1 MERFIVHVDMDA
13 FFASIEQRDDPA
25 LKGKPVVVGADP
37 KNGRG
42 RGVVSTCSYEA
53 RKFGIHSAMPVSKA
67 FALCP
72 QAVFVPPDI
81 EKYSQAS
88 REAYKIFYQFTPSVE
103 PVGIDEAFLDITK
116 SFHLFGTPENACCE
130 LKKRIK
136 EKILVTAS
144 AGLAPNKFLAK
155 IASDLNKPDGFTR
168 IGPGDLSALIWPL
181 SVGKISGIGK
191 KSEAILRTRGVNT
204 IGDLAH
210 VDVKLMREWFGS
222 YADNLHDLANGHDMS
237 EVTCGGEAKSVSNET
252 TFENDLFDKEKI
264 TAALLELSDK
274 VSMRLREYGFKGRTI
289 TLKLRFSDFT
299 TYTRSI
305 TVEKPT
311 NFCDNIFVVIEKLY
325 NAFPVSLKPVRL
337 VGVKVSNLN
346 CGESQIY
353 FFDKEADEK
362 KEKKHI
368 AVAKI
373 RSKFG
378 DNAIVRAKT
387 IGEVSRSW

>member
-67 FALCP
+67 FVLCP

-81 EKYSQAS
+81 EKYSLAS
-88 REAYKIFYQFTPSVE
+88 HEAYEIFYQFTPQVE

-116 SFHLFGTPENACCE
+116 SFHLFGTPQNACRE

-155 IASDLNKPDGFTR
+155 IASDLNKPDGFTE
-168 IGPGDLSALIWPL
+168 IKPDDIAAVIWPL

-191 KSEAILRTRGVNT
+191 KSEVFLNLRGVKT
-204 IGDLAH
+204 VGDLARA
-210 VDVKLMREWFGS
+210 DIKLMREWFGNC
-222 YADNLHDLANGHDMS
+222 ADNMHALANGHDTGDVS
-237 EVTCGGEAKSVSNET
+237 TGAKAKSVSNET
-252 TFENDLFDKEKI
+252 TFETDLFDKEKI
-264 TAALLELSDK
+264 MAALLELSDK
-274 VSMRLREYGFKGRTI
+274 VSMRLREYSFKGRTI

-299 TYTRSI
+299 TYVRSI
-305 TVEKPT
+305 TIEKPT
-311 NFCDNIFVVIEKLY
+311 NFCDNIFSAIKGLY
-325 NAFPVSLKPVRL
+325 NAFPVSLQPVRL
-337 VGVKVSNLN
+337 VGVKVSNLD
-346 CGESQIY
+346 CDGGQIY
-353 FFDKEADEK
+353 LFDKESDEK

-368 AVAKI
+368 AVARI

-378 DNAIVRAKT
+378 EDAIVRAKT
-387 IGEVSRSW
+387 IQ

>member
-53 RKFGIHSAMPVSKA
+53 RKFGIHSAMPVSQA

-88 REAYKIFYQFTPSVE
+88 RDAYKIFYEFTPQLE

-116 SFHLFGTPENACCE
+116 SFHLFGTPENACRE

-155 IASDLNKPDGFTR
+155 IASDLNKPDGFTEIR
-168 IGPGDLSALIWPL
+168 PEDISTVIWPL

-191 KSEAILRTRGVNT
+191 KSEAFLNARGIKT
-204 IGDLAH
+204 IGDLARA
-210 VDVKLMREWFGS
+210 DIKALREWFGS
-222 YADNLHDLANGHDMS
+222 CADNLHALANGHDAS
-237 EVTCGGEAKSVSNET
+237 EVTYGGEAKSVSNET
-252 TFENDLFDKEKI
+252 TFENDLFDKEKVM
-264 TAALLELSDK
+264 AALLELSDK

-299 TYTRSI
+299 TYARSI
-305 TVEKPT
+305 TIEKPT
-311 NFCDNIFVVIEKLY
+311 NFCDNIFSLIKELY
-325 NAFPVSLKPVRL
+325 NAFSVSLKPVRL

-346 CGESQIY
+346 CDGGQIY
-353 FFDKEADEK
+353 LFDKEADEK
-362 KEKKHI
+362 KEKKHV
-368 AVAKI
+368 AVARI

-378 DNAIVRAKT
+378 EDAIVRAKT
-387 IGEVSRSW
+387 IGEVRR